1 MITPWSGDQRLGSAK
16 LWIVL
21 VVGLLLACGGG
32 VAAARYLVMTE
43 AAEDPGASGKNEKVS
58 EKKAKSEEDY
68 KYVPFG
74 SVVVNLAE
82 GRLTRYLKVKI
93 SLKLLKEDAPKM
105 KKLTES
111 GRKAVY
117 TNWLITYLSGLKL
130 EQVKGSDAIR
140 RLRGKIRAGFNEI
153 LRRKQDIQIEAV
165 LFEEFNVQ

>member
-1 MITPWSGDQRLGSAK
+1 MNFLWDYKNRLGVAK

-21 VVGLLLACGGG
+21 AIALLMAGAGG
-32 VAAARYLVMTE
+32 VVAARYIVQDDS
-43 AAEDPGASGKNEKVS
+43 AAEKNGAE
-58 EKKAKSEEDY
+58 EKKEAQKKDDFS
-68 KYVPFG
+68 YVRFG

-93 SLKLLKEDAPKM
+93 ALKLPKGSAPKV
-105 KKLTES
+105 KKIIES

-117 TNWLITYLSGLKL
+117 TNWLITYLSGLRL

-140 RLRGKIRAGFNEI
+140 RLRGKIKVGFNEI
-153 LRRKQDIQIEAV
+153 LQREKDIQIKAV